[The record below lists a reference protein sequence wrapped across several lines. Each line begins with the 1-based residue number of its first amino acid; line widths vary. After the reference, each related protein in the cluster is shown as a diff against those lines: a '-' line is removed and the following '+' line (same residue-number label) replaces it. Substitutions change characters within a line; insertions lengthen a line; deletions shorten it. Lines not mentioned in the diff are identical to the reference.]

1 MTRNS
6 IKLLLVLFGTAFAL
20 ASTAS
25 SQDQEGV
32 QQQGALKMSV
42 YPKEAYT
49 FVDGKAIG
57 PGNRT
62 VYLPYGSHD
71 LIVANY
77 GYNFFEKEVTI
88 DSPKKIVMKVT
99 LDASGAEVSG
109 PRGRI
114 QLELGELGVATDT
127 GKDAVLLNGKTVNY
141 FVGHVDEFNH
151 NIHWKQ
157 ELIVPPG
164 EHQVTVTRNGKETW
178 SGTIAVAANQRVIVT
193 ISNGKRK
200 VKDWPRGTELGA
212 LHRFTA
218 GVASATVAVA
228 PVTGTISGEPA
239 KIDCGQTSVVKW
251 AAMDAKDAD
260 VTHMSPVPM
269 SGERNVSPKETTT
282 YEFTAHGPGGT
293 AKAGTTVEVN
303 PTVQASL
310 SAQPSEVQYRRIGD
324 KVIQKQDA
332 TVNWSSTN
340 ADTASL
346 APFGSVEPSG
356 TKTVP
361 IAPTQTENGAINETV
376 TYTLNATN
384 ACGGSETKTA
394 SVHVT
399 GSIEPIPAVLLQSVF
414 YPTDYPTEKSPE
426 LGLLRSQQETLTTL
440 AAGFTKYLE
449 YDPDAK
455 LALSAYTD
463 ERGSTPFNQSLS
475 DRRVQRVK
483 DFLVSQGIAQDK
495 IETSSFGKEKQLE
508 KAAVTE
514 LQSQNPNPAPETRA
528 KNARATWLAYNR
540 RVDIVMLP
548 KNEESQ
554 RFYPNAAPDSDI
566 LWQVA
571 KPSKSAIG
579 PDQ

>member
-1 MTRNS
+1 
-6 IKLLLVLFGTAFAL
+6 
-20 ASTAS
+20 
-25 SQDQEGV
+25 
-32 QQQGALKMSV
+32 
-42 YPKEAYT
+42 
-49 FVDGKAIG
+49 
-57 PGNRT
+57 
-62 VYLPYGSHD
+62 
-71 LIVANY
+71 
-77 GYNFFEKEVTI
+77 
-88 DSPKKIVMKVT
+88 
-99 LDASGAEVSG
+99 
-109 PRGRI
+109 
-114 QLELGELGVATDT
+114 
-127 GKDAVLLNGKTVNY
+127 
-141 FVGHVDEFNH
+141 
-151 NIHWKQ
+151 
-157 ELIVPPG
+157 
-164 EHQVTVTRNGKETW
+164 
-178 SGTIAVAANQRVIVT
+178 
-193 ISNGKRK
+193 
-200 VKDWPRGTELGA
+200 
-212 LHRFTA
+212 
-218 GVASATVAVA
+218 
-228 PVTGTISGEPA
+228 
-239 KIDCGQTSVVKW
+239 VKW
-251 AAMDAKDAD
+251 AATDAKDAD

-293 AKAGTTVEVN
+293 AKASTTVEVN

-324 KVIQKQDA
+324 KIIQKQDA

-394 SVHVT
+394 SVHVA

-426 LGLLRSQQETLTTL
+426 LGLLRSQQESLTTL

-495 IETSSFGKEKQLE
+495 IETASFGKEKPLE